1 MDKER
6 KNKILAAA
14 QQDKYHGSEYEH
26 SIYDRS
32 VSLSA
37 LISFLIGI
45 LLFVIELVFKHSY
58 NIGFIAIALT
68 AISVHM
74 LYSGCR
80 GKSVWRIIIGVIL
93 VVLAL
98 IFVIGYIGQV
108 IS

>member
-1 MDKER
+1 MEKKR

-26 SIYDRS
+26 SVYDRS
-32 VSLSA
+32 ILLSA
-37 LISFLIGI
+37 LISFLVGI
-45 LLFVIELVFKHSY
+45 LLFVIELVFRHTY
-58 NIGFIAIALT
+58 NVGFIAIALT
-68 AISVHM
+68 AISVHL

-80 GKSVWRIIIGVIL
+80 GKSIWRIVLGIVL

-98 IFVIGYIGQV
+98 IFLLGFIGQV